1 MTEKRLDAIKAL
13 EDMEVDKKIIRLLY
27 KLNEKT
33 EIKVGVT
40 ESAQVG
46 VLVGQGS
53 GAAAIGSQAM
63 VNWWTR
69 P

>member
-1 MTEKRLDAIKAL
+1 M
-13 EDMEVDKKIIRLLY
+13 Y